1 MRAWKLARIRK
12 GIRPRP
18 LEAGG
23 PLWAEER
30 RIAPRRL
37 KRAAIVSA
45 SLHLIL
51 AILFAIG
58 LPQRKRPSVRLRGI
72 PIEIVSLT
80 APPSIRASAPRA
92 ATPAVETR
100 KLEKP
105 PEKRVATIKKPEV
118 KRAQPV
124 PVKEPAEAKPDL
136 VASKA
141 SKGDSTAAVR
151 GDVAFGGG
159 GQGSLELGVEGPIS
173 PYAYYLMSVRDK
185 VASNWNPPAGLA
197 TAGIELA
204 AMVNFRIDRT
214 GKIVA
219 SYVEEPSGA
228 GVFDQAG
235 LRAIVQSDPLPPLPR
250 DYAGDWLGIHLRFVY
265 KE

>member
-1 MRAWKLARIRK
+1 MRAWRLARIRK
-12 GIRPRP
+12 GVRPRP

-23 PLWAEER
+23 PLWQEER
-30 RIAPRRL
+30 RIAPSRL
-37 KRAAIVSA
+37 KRALVVSLA
-45 SLHLIL
+45 LHLTG
-51 AILFAIG
+51 AILFTVG
-58 LPQRKRPSVRLRGI
+58 LPRPKRPSVRLIGM
-72 PIEIVSLT
+72 PVEIVQLT
-80 APPSIRASAPRA
+80 PPPSIRASAPRA
-92 ATPAVETR
+92 ATPRVEPKR
-100 KLEKP
+100 PEKP
-105 PEKRVATIKKPEV
+105 PERQTATIRTPDREK
-118 KRAQPV
+118 AQPV
-124 PVKEPAEAKPDL
+124 PVKEAPEAKQEIS
-136 VASKA
+136 ASRA

-151 GDVAFGGG
+151 GSLSFGGG

-185 VASNWNPPAGLA
+185 VASNWNPPAGVA
-197 TAGIELA
+197 SGGNELA